1 MAPFSF
7 QYIYAKTGKLS
18 YTRIIELGEG
28 EDYLMIED
36 DQSGGKI
43 AERVIDFEK
52 QSTAGRVNA
61 NQNNAD
67 QGLAK
72 LVLTLVELL
81 RRVME
86 HEALRRI
93 DGGTLTEREIE
104 EMGETFLKLDN
115 KMIEMREIFGLKE
128 EDLNLELGPL
138 GNLM

>member
-1 MAPFSF
+1 
-7 QYIYAKTGKLS
+7 
-18 YTRIIELGEG
+18 
-28 EDYLMIED
+28 MIED
-36 DQSGGKI
+36 DESGVKI
-43 AERVIDFEK
+43 AECVVDFEG
-52 QSTAGRVNA
+52 QSTARRVNA
-61 NQNNAD
+61 NQDNAD

-93 DGGTLTEREIE
+93 DGGTLTEWEIE

-115 KMIEMREIFGLKE
+115 KMIEMREIFGLKD
-128 EDLNLELGPL
+128 EDLNLDLGPL

>member
-1 MAPFSF
+1 
-7 QYIYAKTGKLS
+7 
-18 YTRIIELGEG
+18 
-28 EDYLMIED
+28 MIED
-36 DQSGGKI
+36 DDSGVKI
-43 AERVIDFEK
+43 AEQIIGFEE
-52 QSTAGRVNA
+52 QSNVSRVNT
-61 NQNNAD
+61 NQENAD

-93 DGGTLTEREIE
+93 DGGTLSEIEIE

-128 EDLNLELGPL
+128 EDLNLDLGPL

>member
-1 MAPFSF
+1 
-7 QYIYAKTGKLS
+7 
-18 YTRIIELGEG
+18 
-28 EDYLMIED
+28 MIED
-36 DQSGGKI
+36 DESGIKI
-43 AERVIDFEK
+43 AECLGDFEK
-52 QSTAGRVNA
+52 QGKIGRVNT
-61 NQNNAD
+61 NQDNAD

-72 LVLTLVELL
+72 LVLTVVELL

-115 KMIEMREIFGLKE
+115 KMVEMREIFGLKE
-128 EDLNLELGPL
+128 EDLNIDLGPL

>member
-1 MAPFSF
+1 M
-7 QYIYAKTGKLS
+7 L
-18 YTRIIELGEG
+18 EN
-28 EDYLMIED
+28 
-36 DQSGGKI
+36 DQSGTKI
-43 AERVIDFEK
+43 AECIIDFEE
-52 QSTAGRVNA
+52 QSPAGRVNV
-61 NQNNAD
+61 NKDNAD

-72 LVLTLVELL
+72 LVLSLVELL

-115 KMIEMREIFGLKE
+115 KMVEMREIFGLKA
-128 EDLNLELGPL
+128 EDLNLDLGPL

>member
-1 MAPFSF
+1 
-7 QYIYAKTGKLS
+7 
-18 YTRIIELGEG
+18 
-28 EDYLMIED
+28 MIED
-36 DQSGGKI
+36 DESGKKI
-43 AERVIDFEK
+43 AERIIDFEE
-52 QSTAGRVNA
+52 QSKVGRVNT
-61 NQNNAD
+61 NQDNVD

-93 DGGTLTEREIE
+93 DGGTLTEGEIE

-115 KMIEMREIFGLKE
+115 KMVEMRKIFGLKE
-128 EDLNLELGPL
+128 EDLNLDLGPL

>member
-1 MAPFSF
+1 
-7 QYIYAKTGKLS
+7 
-18 YTRIIELGEG
+18 
-28 EDYLMIED
+28 MIED
-36 DQSGGKI
+36 DESGVKM
-43 AERVIDFEK
+43 ADRLKEFEGL
-52 QSTAGRVNA
+52 STAGRVNT
-61 NQNNAD
+61 NQENAD

-72 LVLTLVELL
+72 LVLTVVELL

-93 DGGTLTEREIE
+93 DGGTLTECEIE

-128 EDLNLELGPL
+128 EDLNLDLGPL

>member
-1 MAPFSF
+1 
-7 QYIYAKTGKLS
+7 
-18 YTRIIELGEG
+18 
-28 EDYLMIED
+28 MIED
-36 DQSGGKI
+36 DESGIKI
-43 AERVIDFEK
+43 AECLRDFEEQGK
-52 QSTAGRVNA
+52 IGRVNT
-61 NQNNAD
+61 NQDNAD

-72 LVLTLVELL
+72 LVLTVVELL

-115 KMIEMREIFGLKE
+115 KMVEMREIFGLKE
-128 EDLNLELGPL
+128 EDLNIDLGPL

>member
-1 MAPFSF
+1 
-7 QYIYAKTGKLS
+7 
-18 YTRIIELGEG
+18 
-28 EDYLMIED
+28 MIED
-36 DQSGGKI
+36 DESGIKI
-43 AERVIDFEK
+43 AERIIDFEE
-52 QSTAGRVNA
+52 QSKVGRVNT
-61 NQNNAD
+61 NQDNVD

-93 DGGTLTEREIE
+93 DGGTLTEGEIE

-115 KMIEMREIFGLKE
+115 KMVEMREIFGLKE
-128 EDLNLELGPL
+128 EDLNLDLGPL

>member
-1 MAPFSF
+1 
-7 QYIYAKTGKLS
+7 
-18 YTRIIELGEG
+18 
-28 EDYLMIED
+28 MIED
-36 DQSGGKI
+36 DESGIKI
-43 AERVIDFEK
+43 AERIIDFEE
-52 QSTAGRVNA
+52 QSKVGRVNT
-61 NQNNAD
+61 NQDNAD

-93 DGGTLTEREIE
+93 DGGTLTEGEIE

-115 KMIEMREIFGLKE
+115 KMVEMREIFGLKE
-128 EDLNLELGPL
+128 EDLNLDLGPL

>member
-1 MAPFSF
+1 
-7 QYIYAKTGKLS
+7 
-18 YTRIIELGEG
+18 
-28 EDYLMIED
+28 MIED
-36 DQSGGKI
+36 DESGIKV
-43 AERVIDFEK
+43 AECIIDFEE
-52 QSTAGRVNA
+52 QSKVGRVNA
-61 NQNNAD
+61 NQDNAD

-115 KMIEMREIFGLKE
+115 KMTEMREIFGLKE
-128 EDLNLELGPL
+128 EDLNLDLGPL

>member
-1 MAPFSF
+1 
-7 QYIYAKTGKLS
+7 
-18 YTRIIELGEG
+18 
-28 EDYLMIED
+28 MIED
-36 DQSGGKI
+36 DQSGLKM
-43 AERVIDFEK
+43 AECMLEFEER
-52 QSTAGRVNA
+52 SSAGRLNT
-61 NQNNAD
+61 NRDNAD

-93 DGGTLTEREIE
+93 DGGTLTEGEIE

-115 KMIEMREIFGLKE
+115 KMVEMREIFGLKE
-128 EDLNLELGPL
+128 EDLNLDLGPL

>member
-1 MAPFSF
+1 
-7 QYIYAKTGKLS
+7 
-18 YTRIIELGEG
+18 
-28 EDYLMIED
+28 MIED
-36 DQSGGKI
+36 DESGMKVAECMMDFVEQSS
-43 AERVIDFEK
+43 V
-52 QSTAGRVNA
+52 GRVNT
-61 NQNNAD
+61 NKENAD

-93 DGGTLTEREIE
+93 DGGTLTEGEIE

-115 KMIEMREIFGLKE
+115 KMAEMREIFGLKE
-128 EDLNLELGPL
+128 EDLNLDLGPL

>member
-1 MAPFSF
+1 
-7 QYIYAKTGKLS
+7 
-18 YTRIIELGEG
+18 
-28 EDYLMIED
+28 MIED

>member
-1 MAPFSF
+1 
-7 QYIYAKTGKLS
+7 
-18 YTRIIELGEG
+18 
-28 EDYLMIED
+28 MIEED
-36 DQSGGKI
+36 ESGTKI
-43 AERVIDFEK
+43 AERIIDFEE
-52 QSTAGRVNA
+52 QSKVGRVDT
-61 NQNNAD
+61 NQDNAD

-93 DGGTLTEREIE
+93 DGGTLTEGEIE

-115 KMIEMREIFGLKE
+115 KMVEMREIFGLKE
-128 EDLNLELGPL
+128 EDLNLDLGPL

>member
-1 MAPFSF
+1 
-7 QYIYAKTGKLS
+7 
-18 YTRIIELGEG
+18 
-28 EDYLMIED
+28 MIED
-36 DQSGGKI
+36 DESGKKI
-43 AERVIDFEK
+43 AERIIDFEE
-52 QSTAGRVNA
+52 QSKVGRVNT
-61 NQNNAD
+61 NQDNVD

-93 DGGTLTEREIE
+93 DGGTLTEGEIE

-128 EDLNLELGPL
+128 EDLNLDLGPL

>member
-1 MAPFSF
+1 
-7 QYIYAKTGKLS
+7 
-18 YTRIIELGEG
+18 
-28 EDYLMIED
+28 MIED
-36 DQSGGKI
+36 DESGAKI
-43 AERVIDFEK
+43 AECVIDFEG

-61 NQNNAD
+61 NQDNAD

-93 DGGTLTEREIE
+93 DGGTLTEQEIE

-128 EDLNLELGPL
+128 DDLNLDLGPL

>member
-1 MAPFSF
+1 
-7 QYIYAKTGKLS
+7 
-18 YTRIIELGEG
+18 
-28 EDYLMIED
+28 MIED
-36 DQSGGKI
+36 DESGVKI
-43 AERVIDFEK
+43 AERIIALEEQGDL
-52 QSTAGRVNA
+52 GRINA
-61 NQNNAD
+61 NQDNAN

-115 KMIEMREIFGLKE
+115 KMTEMREIFGLKE
-128 EDLNLELGPL
+128 EDLNLDLGPL

>member
-1 MAPFSF
+1 
-7 QYIYAKTGKLS
+7 
-18 YTRIIELGEG
+18 
-28 EDYLMIED
+28 MIEED
-36 DQSGGKI
+36 ESGAKI
-43 AERVIDFEK
+43 AERMIDFEQ
-52 QSTAGRVNA
+52 QSKVGRVNT
-61 NQNNAD
+61 NQDNAD

-93 DGGTLTEREIE
+93 NGGTLTEGEIE

-115 KMIEMREIFGLKE
+115 KMVEMREIFGLKE
-128 EDLNLELGPL
+128 EDLNLDLGPL

>member
-1 MAPFSF
+1 
-7 QYIYAKTGKLS
+7 
-18 YTRIIELGEG
+18 
-28 EDYLMIED
+28 MIED
-36 DQSGGKI
+36 DESGFKI
-43 AERVIDFEK
+43 AEHIIEFEE
-52 QSTAGRVNA
+52 QSSVGRVNT
-61 NQNNAD
+61 NQDNAD

-93 DGGTLTEREIE
+93 DGGTLTEAEIE

-115 KMIEMREIFGLKE
+115 KMVEMRGIFGLKE
-128 EDLNLELGPL
+128 EDLNLDLGPL

>member
-1 MAPFSF
+1 
-7 QYIYAKTGKLS
+7 
-18 YTRIIELGEG
+18 
-28 EDYLMIED
+28 MIED
-36 DQSGGKI
+36 DESGEKI
-43 AERVIDFEK
+43 AECVIDFEG
-52 QSTAGRVNA
+52 QSAVGRVNA
-61 NQNNAD
+61 NQDNAD

-115 KMIEMREIFGLKE
+115 KMLEMREIFGLKE
-128 EDLNLELGPL
+128 EDLNLDLGPL

>member
-1 MAPFSF
+1 
-7 QYIYAKTGKLS
+7 
-18 YTRIIELGEG
+18 
-28 EDYLMIED
+28 MIED
-36 DQSGGKI
+36 DESGEKI
-43 AERVIDFEK
+43 GQVIDFDER
-52 QSTAGRVNA
+52 STVGRVIANQDNA
-61 NQNNAD
+61 N

-93 DGGTLTEREIE
+93 DGGTLTEAEIE

-115 KMIEMREIFGLKE
+115 KMTEMREIFGLKE
-128 EDLNLELGPL
+128 EDLNLDLGPL

>member
-1 MAPFSF
+1 MMSSFSE
-7 QYIYAKTGKLS
+7 QGPVS
-18 YTRIIELGEG
+18 RI
-28 EDYLMIED
+28 
-36 DQSGGKI
+36 Q
-43 AERVIDFEK
+43 
-52 QSTAGRVNA
+52 A
-61 NQNNAD
+61 NPGNSE

-93 DGGTLTEREIE
+93 DGGTLTEAEIE

-115 KMIEMREIFGLKE
+115 KMIEMRQLFGLKE
-128 EDLNLELGPL
+128 EDLNLDLGPL